1 MLRTDLLALAAFYT
15 VRCFSKALSI
25 PFIITSGPIN
35 RMKTFEHVESA
46 EYPGNGDVLWTTL
59 HAVLA
64 GGALDGGHGVD
75 EGARLFY
82 CFQLI
87 IVHGLEISER
97 AQVFLHL
104 IRTRHTGQ
112 NSNDPVQ

>member
-1 MLRTDLLALAAFYT
+1 MVMML
-15 VRCFSKALSI
+15 LSI
-25 PFIITSGPIN
+25 E
-35 RMKTFEHVESA
+35 KTGEWRVHLEH
-46 EYPGNGDVLWTTL
+46 LWTTL